1 MVLST
6 DCTDD
11 TDSMGRREVESRS
24 GWECVP
30 QSFGAVGGPPLGT
43 PVLPSV
49 ESVKSVNQRDLHRNL
64 WNL

>member
-1 MVLST
+1 MST

-11 TDSMGRREVESRS
+11 TDSMGRWEVESRS